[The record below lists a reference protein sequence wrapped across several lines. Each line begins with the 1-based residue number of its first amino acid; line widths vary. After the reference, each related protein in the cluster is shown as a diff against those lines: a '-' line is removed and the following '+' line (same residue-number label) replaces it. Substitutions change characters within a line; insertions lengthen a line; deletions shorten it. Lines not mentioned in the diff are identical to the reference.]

1 MIDQCWDRI
10 DLHLRCVHRDR
21 VYNMRNVTT
30 TAAGTN
36 LILKRR
42 TVVLVY
48 IDVLMRHEFHKRV
61 LRSLAVKIAINGD
74 ALIIMVVSQG
84 EAISGGCEKVTVF
97 R

>member
-1 MIDQCWDRI
+1 MIDQFWDRI

-21 VYNMRNVTT
+21 VYIMRNVTT
-30 TAAGTN
+30 AAKGTN
-36 LILKRR
+36 LIPKRR

-74 ALIIMVVSQG
+74 ALYYGGVSRRSDPV
-84 EAISGGCEKVTVF
+84 AAVRK
-97 R
+97 